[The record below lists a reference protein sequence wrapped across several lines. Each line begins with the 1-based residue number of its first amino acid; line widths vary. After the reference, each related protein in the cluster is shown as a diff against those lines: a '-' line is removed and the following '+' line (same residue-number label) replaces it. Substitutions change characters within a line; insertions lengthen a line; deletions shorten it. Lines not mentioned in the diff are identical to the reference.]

1 MAMKQQE
8 RLHEGDYEALANL
21 RYRIRRFRQFSAK
34 EAQRL
39 GLTPQQHQAL
49 LAIKGQPAGKKMS
62 TRMLAERLLMDR
74 NLADGLVQ
82 ELVGKAYIETDPAAA
97 GPGKQFIRLTNK
109 AEGVLD
115 RLASAHLFEIR
126 KMAPELMQALRVLQ
140 DRQNM
145 QRIAWMQ

>member
-1 MAMKQQE
+1 MKQQE

-74 NLADGLVQ
+74 KVADGLVQ
-82 ELVGKAYIETDPAAA
+82 EFVGKAYIETDPAAA
-97 GPGKQFIRLTNK
+97 GPSKQFVRLTSK
-109 AEGVLD
+109 AEGALD